1 MAGVILTDSSGND
14 IGFFNF
20 FGSHG
25 TSNGIDNT
33 LVASDH
39 KGYAA
44 LKVEE
49 ELGNG
54 FVAAFAQADSG
65 DTSPNAVNDAD
76 YHEAFLRPNEI
87 YGTDVIENQIIHGQ
101 E

>member
-1 MAGVILTDSSGND
+1 MAGMILTDSGGKD

-25 TSNGIDNT
+25 TSNGIDNK

-49 ELGNG
+49 QIGDG
-54 FVAAFAQADSG
+54 FVALL
-65 DTSPNAVNDAD
+65 
-76 YHEAFLRPNEI
+76 LRPTAAI
-87 YGTDVIENQIIHGQ
+87 RAPTP
-101 E
+101 